1 MAQYPIHK
9 QTSRTQNL
17 SYKIHVVIKI
27 RYAQDI
33 TEIKVNVVHKISTQ
47 DIYNFIL
54 MKWYVSLLLIS
65 QNDVLVFSIIF
76 FLRFRSV
83 PPNTNTH
90 TGNGIPRNGTES

>member
-1 MAQYPIHK
+1 MAQYSTHK

-54 MKWYVSLLLIS
+54 MKWFVSLLLIS
-65 QNDVLVFSIIF
+65 QNDVLIFSIIF
-76 FLRFRSV
+76 FFKIPFRSV
-83 PPNTNTH
+83 NLY
-90 TGNGIPRNGTES
+90 I

>member
-1 MAQYPIHK
+1 MHNYNSQNTYTVEFKAYKNCNNRAFRNMAQYSTHK

-54 MKWYVSLLLIS
+54 LIWFVSLLLIS
-65 QNDVLVFSIIF
+65 S
-76 FLRFRSV
+76 
-83 PPNTNTH
+83 
-90 TGNGIPRNGTES
+90 EK

>member
-1 MAQYPIHK
+1 MAQYSTHK

-54 MKWYVSLLLIS
+54 MKWFVSLLLIS
-65 QNDVLVFSIIF
+65 QNDVLIFSIIF

-83 PPNTNTH
+83 PLNSNIH
-90 TGNGIPRNGTES
+90 TGNGILRNGTES